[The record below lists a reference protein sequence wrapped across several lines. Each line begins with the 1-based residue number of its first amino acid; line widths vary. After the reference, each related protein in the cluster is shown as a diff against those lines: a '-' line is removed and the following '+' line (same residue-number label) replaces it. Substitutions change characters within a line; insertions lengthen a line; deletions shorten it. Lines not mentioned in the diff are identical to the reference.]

1 MKTRTLPVRFLSR
14 PLTRSLTRRLVLKLN
29 LALGALALATPLAAR
44 AGMQA
49 GAGLADISPTVFPA
63 PVNGSM
69 SGRFADSIH
78 DPMHAR
84 SLAVRDA
91 QGREIIFCVVDAC
104 LIPRELCEAVKDL
117 VTAKTGVKREGLLI
131 SATHTHSAATLAP
144 AFQSDP
150 DPAYVKALPPR
161 IAAAMIA
168 AHENLEEAEVGWGF
182 ASDPTQVFNRRWFVK
197 AGQEYE
203 NPFGVWTDRA
213 RMNPGNV
220 SPGVSVPTGPVD
232 PDVAVL
238 AARSKADG
246 RPLGLLANY
255 SLHYVGGLPAI
266 SADYF
271 GVFCGK
277 MAEKLNA
284 RDARYTGKPPFV
296 AALSNG
302 TSGNINNAN
311 YGLPAKSLRRKADP
325 GTRVREVAESV
336 ANAALDAWESIAW
349 KSDSKVSSQET
360 ELELIV
366 RKPTAA
372 ELEQA
377 RKWLA
382 EFPQDKT
389 GNYTER
395 KAIYARESVKLA
407 DYPDTVPVKL
417 QMHRIGDLTVG
428 AIPCEVFVEIGLE
441 LKKTTP
447 ATRHFTISLANGY
460 NGYLPTEEHH
470 ALGGYETWRARS
482 SYLEV
487 EAASKIL
494 AALQGMW

>member
-1 MKTRTLPVRFLSR
+1 MKTT
-14 PLTRSLTRRLVLKLN
+14 TIC
-29 LALGALALATPLAAR
+29 LGLMIWLGTAAGASAEMR
-44 AGMQA
+44 A
-49 GAGLADISPTVFPA
+49 GAGLADISPTHFPA

-84 SLAVRDA
+84 CLAVQDPK
-91 QGREIIFCVVDAC
+91 GNELIFCVVDAC
-104 LIPRELCEAVKDL
+104 MIPLEICEAAKDI
-117 VTAKTGVKREGLLI
+117 VVAKTGVPRQSLLI

-144 AFQSDP
+144 VFQSDP
-150 DPAYVKALPPR
+150 DPKYLADLPAR
-161 IAAAMIA
+161 IAAGLIQ
-168 AHENLEEAEVGWGF
+168 AHENLEPAEVGWGF
-182 ASDPTQVFNRRWFVK
+182 GSDPNQVFNRRWFVK
-197 AGQEYE
+197 PGQEYE
-203 NPFGVWTDRA
+203 NPFGSMGDRA

-220 SPGVSVPTGPVD
+220 SKGVSVPTGPVD
-232 PDVAVL
+232 QDVAVL

-266 SADYF
+266 SADYY
-271 GVFCGK
+271 GVFCEL
-277 MAEKLNA
+277 MAERLQA
-284 RDARYTGKPPFV
+284 RDARYAGKAPFV
-296 AALSNG
+296 AILSNG

-311 YGLPAKSLRRKADP
+311 YGLPALSLRTKAEPGAHLRK
-325 GTRVREVAESV
+325 VAASV
-336 ANAALDAWESIAW
+336 AGAAVDAWQSIAW
-349 KSDSKVSSQET
+349 KDDSTVASAET
-360 ELELIV
+360 DLQLVV
-366 RKPTAA
+366 RKPTEAD
-372 ELEQA
+372 LKQA
-377 RKWLA
+377 REWLA
-382 EFPQDKT
+382 EFPKDKT
-389 GNYTER
+389 GNYTDR
-395 KAIYARESVKLA
+395 KAIYANESVKLA
-407 DYPDTVPVKL
+407 DFPDTMPVKL

-494 AALQGMW
+494 AAMKEMFGK

>member
-1 MKTRTLPVRFLSR
+1 MTTSFW
-14 PLTRSLTRRLVLKLN
+14 
-29 LALGALALATPLAAR
+29 LGASLLLAWTATAV
-44 AGMQA
+44 AGMKA
-49 GAGLADISPTVFPA
+49 GAGLADISPTDFPA

-78 DPMHAR
+78 DPMQAR
-84 SLAVRDA
+84 SLAV
-91 QGREIIFCVVDAC
+91 QGEGGGTVIFCVVDAC
-104 LIPRELCEAVKDL
+104 MIPLEICEAVKDL
-117 VTAKTGVKREGLLI
+117 VVAKTGVTREGLLI

-144 AFQSDP
+144 VFQSDP
-150 DPAYVKALPPR
+150 DPKYLAALPPR
-161 IAAAMIA
+161 IAASMIA
-168 AHENLEEAEVGWGF
+168 AHENLEDAEVGWGF
-182 ASDPTQVFNRRWFVK
+182 GSDPTQVFNRRWLMK
-197 AGQEYE
+197 EGQQYE
-203 NPFGVWTDRA
+203 NPFGILTDRA

-220 SPGVSVPTGPVD
+220 NPAVSVPTGPVD
-232 PDVAVL
+232 QDVAVL
-238 AARSKADG
+238 AARAKSDG

-271 GVFCGK
+271 GVFCEV

-284 RDARYTGKPPFV
+284 RDGRYTGKPPFV

-311 YGLPAKSLRRKADP
+311 YGLPALSLRNRGEP
-325 GTRVREVAESV
+325 GAHLRRVAESV
-336 ANAALDAWESIAW
+336 AGAAMQAFESIAW
-349 KSDSKVSSQET
+349 KSNSAVSSTET
-360 ELELIV
+360 DLQLIV
-366 RKPTAA
+366 RKPTAT
-372 ELEQA
+372 ELTQA
-377 RKWLA
+377 REWLVQY
-382 EFPQDKT
+382 PKDKT

-395 KAIYARESVKLA
+395 KAIYANESVKLA
-407 DYPDTVPVKL
+407 DYPDTMPVKL
-417 QMHRIGDLTVG
+417 QMHRVGDLTIG

-494 AALQGMW
+494 SALKEMW

>member
-1 MKTRTLPVRFLSR
+1 MKKKLC
-14 PLTRSLTRRLVLKLN
+14 LVL
-29 LALGALALATPLAAR
+29 LGWGVAGGAW
-44 AGMQA
+44 AGMKA
-49 GAGLADISPTVFPA
+49 GAGMADISPTVFPA

-69 SGRFADSIH
+69 SGNFAKGIT

-84 SLAVRDA
+84 SLAVV
-91 QGREIIFCVVDAC
+91 GEGGGEVIFCVVDAC
-104 LIPRELCEAVKDL
+104 MIPLEICEAVKDL
-117 VTAKTGVKREGLLI
+117 VVAKTGVKREGLLI
-131 SATHTHSAATLAP
+131 SATHTHSAATMA
-144 AFQSDP
+144 AVFQSDP
-150 DPAYVKALPPR
+150 DPEYVKALPPR

-197 AGQEYE
+197 EGQGYE
-203 NPFGVWTDRA
+203 NPFGILTDQA
-213 RMNPGNV
+213 KMNPGNV
-220 SPGVSVPTGPVD
+220 SKGVSVPTGPVD
-232 PDVAVL
+232 QDVAIL
-238 AARSKADG
+238 AARSKVDG

-271 GVFCGK
+271 GVFCGL
-277 MAEKLNA
+277 MAEKLGA
-284 RDARYTGKPPFV
+284 TDGRYAGKPAFV

-302 TSGNINNAN
+302 TSGNINNVN
-311 YGLPAKSLRRKADP
+311 YGVPALSLRRKADP
-325 GTRVREVAESV
+325 GSRIREVAESV
-336 ANAALDAWESIAW
+336 AKAALEAWESVVW
-349 KSDSKVSSQET
+349 KSDSVVASEET
-360 ELELIV
+360 DLQLVV
-366 RKPTAA
+366 RKPTA
-372 ELEQA
+372 EEVDQA
-377 RKWLA
+377 RKWLV
-382 EFPQDKT
+382 EFPKDAT
-389 GNYTER
+389 GNYR
-395 KAIYARESVKLA
+395 DKKAVYANESVKLA
-407 DYPDTVPVKL
+407 EFPDTMPVKL

-494 AALQGMW
+494 AALKGMW

>member
-1 MKTRTLPVRFLSR
+1 MKTICL
-14 PLTRSLTRRLVLKLN
+14 
-29 LALGALALATPLAAR
+29 LGAVLGLGLGMMPAAH
-44 AGMQA
+44 AGMKA
-49 GAGLADISPTVFPA
+49 GAGLADISPTEFPA

-84 SLAVRDA
+84 ALAI
-91 QGREIIFCVVDAC
+91 QGDGGEVIFCVVDAC
-104 LIPRELCEAVKDL
+104 MIPLEICEAVKDI
-117 VTAKTGVKREGLLI
+117 VVEKTGVARAGLLI
-131 SATHTHSAATLAP
+131 SATHTHSAATMAP
-144 AFQSDP
+144 VFQSDP
-150 DPAYVKALPPR
+150 DPRYIAELPPR

-168 AHENLEEAEVGWGF
+168 AHENLEDAEVGWGF
-182 ASDPTQVFNRRWFVK
+182 ASDPAQVFNRRWFMK
-197 AGQEYE
+197 EGQEYE
-203 NPFGVWTDRA
+203 NPFGIMTDRA

-220 SPGVSVPTGPVD
+220 NKIVSVPAGPVD
-232 PDVAVL
+232 QDVAVL
-238 AARSKADG
+238 AARAKADG

-271 GVFCGK
+271 GVFCEI
-277 MAEKLNA
+277 MADRLDA

-302 TSGNINNAN
+302 TSGNINNNN
-311 YGLPAKSLRRKADP
+311 YGATALSLRRRGERDAHL
-325 GTRVREVAESV
+325 RQVAESV
-336 ANAALDAWESIAW
+336 ATAAVDAWQSIAW
-349 KSDSKVSSQET
+349 KDSDGVSSAET
-360 ELELIV
+360 DLQLVV
-366 RKPTAA
+366 RKPTQADLA
-372 ELEQA
+372 QA
-377 RKWLA
+377 REWLA
-382 EFPQDKT
+382 AFPKDKT

-395 KAIYARESVKLA
+395 KAIYANESVKLA
-407 DYPDTVPVKL
+407 EYPDTMPVKL

-441 LKKTTP
+441 LKKIAP
-447 ATRHFTISLANGY
+447 LTRHFTISLANGY

-487 EAASKIL
+487 EAASKIT
-494 AALQGMW
+494 AALREMFGGVAEEK

>member
-1 MKTRTLPVRFLSR
+1 MTIKT
-14 PLTRSLTRRLVLKLN
+14 
-29 LALGALALATPLAAR
+29 LGWFAVTVCGSWATSAS
-44 AGMQA
+44 AGMKA
-49 GAGLADISPTVFPA
+49 GAGIADISPTVFPA

-69 SGRFADSIH
+69 SANFATAIT

-84 SLAVRDA
+84 SLAIQDA
-91 QGREIIFCVVDAC
+91 AGREIIFCVVDAC
-104 LIPRELCEAVKDL
+104 LIPRDVCEAVKDI
-117 VTAKTGVKREGLLI
+117 VVAKTGVAREGLLI
-131 SATHTHSAATLAP
+131 SATHTHSAAAMTA

-150 DPAYVKALPPR
+150 DPDYVKALPPR

-168 AHENLEEAEVGWGF
+168 AHDHLEEAEVGWGF
-182 ASDPTQVFNRRWFVK
+182 GSDPTQVFNRRWFVK
-197 AGQEYE
+197 DGQEYE
-203 NPFGVWTDRA
+203 NPFDITTDKA
-213 RMNPGNV
+213 RMNPGAV
-220 SPGVSVPTGPVD
+220 STGVSVPTGPVD
-232 PDVAVL
+232 QDVAVL
-238 AARSKADG
+238 AARSKSDG

-271 GVFCGK
+271 GVFCGL
-277 MAEKLNA
+277 MAEKLTQN
-284 RDARYTGKPPFV
+284 DTRYTGKPPFV
-296 AALSNG
+296 AGLSNG
-302 TSGNINNAN
+302 TSGNINNIN
-311 YGLPAKSLRRKADP
+311 YGLPALSIRRKSDP
-325 GTRVREVAESV
+325 GGRIREVAASV
-336 ANAALDAWESIAW
+336 ANAAMDAWKSIAW
-349 KSDSKVSSQET
+349 KDDSALTSSET
-360 ELELIV
+360 DLELIV

-372 ELEQA
+372 ELTQA
-377 RKWLA
+377 REWLA
-382 EFPQDKT
+382 ASTPDAN
-389 GNYTER
+389 GNHRDR
-395 KAIYARESVKLA
+395 KAIYARESIKLT

-487 EAASKIL
+487 EAASKIT
-494 AALQGMW
+494 AALKELFPTPEP

>member
-1 MKTRTLPVRFLSR
+1 VKVDWLARGIGQMMKMLCV
-14 PLTRSLTRRLVLKLN
+14 SLLVWGVGSMAWAEMK
-29 LALGALALATPLAAR
+29 
-44 AGMQA
+44 A
-49 GAGLADISPTVFPA
+49 GAGIADISPTVFPA

-69 SGRFADSIH
+69 SGNFATAIT

-84 SLAVRDA
+84 SLAVADEK
-91 QGREIIFCVVDAC
+91 GNEIVFCVVDAC
-104 LIPRELCEAVKDL
+104 LIPREVCEAVKDL
-117 VTAKTGVKREGLLI
+117 VVAKTGVKREGLLI
-131 SATHTHSAATLAP
+131 SATHTHSAAAMTS

-150 DPAYVKALPPR
+150 DPEYVKALPPR

-168 AHENLEEAEVGWGF
+168 AHENLEAAEVGWGF
-182 ASDPTQVFNRRWFVK
+182 GSDPSQVFNRRWFVK
-197 AGQEYE
+197 EGQEYE
-203 NPFGVWTDRA
+203 NPFGIKTDRA

-232 PDVAVL
+232 QDVAVL

-271 GVFCGK
+271 GVFCG
-277 MAEKLNA
+277 MMTEKLKA
-284 RDARYTGKPPFV
+284 KDARYSGKPPFV
-296 AALSNG
+296 AAMSNG

-311 YGLPAKSLRRKADP
+311 YGVPAKSLRRKADP
-325 GTRVREVAESV
+325 GARIREVAESV
-336 ANAALDAWESIAW
+336 SNAAVDAWDSIVW
-349 KSDSKVSSQET
+349 KSDGDIASEET
-360 ELELIV
+360 DLQLVV
-366 RKPTAA
+366 RKPTEQ

-377 RKWLA
+377 RQWMA
-382 EFPQDKT
+382 EFPKDKN
-389 GNYTER
+389 GNYLEK
-395 KAIYARESVKLA
+395 KAIYGRESVKLA
-407 DYPDTVPVKL
+407 EYPDTVPVKL
-417 QMHRIGDLTVG
+417 QMHRIGDLTMG

-441 LKKTTP
+441 LKKDTP

-494 AALQGMW
+494 AALKEMW

>member
-1 MKTRTLPVRFLSR
+1 MMKLLCV
-14 PLTRSLTRRLVLKLN
+14 SLVVWGVGSM
-29 LALGALALATPLAAR
+29 AW
-44 AGMQA
+44 AGMKA
-49 GAGLADISPTVFPA
+49 GAGIADISPTVFPA

-69 SGRFADSIH
+69 SGNYATAIT

-84 SLAVRDA
+84 SLAVADEK
-91 QGREIIFCVVDAC
+91 GNEIVFCVVDAC
-104 LIPRELCEAVKDL
+104 LIPREVCEAVKDI
-117 VTAKTGVKREGLLI
+117 VVAKTGVKREGLLI
-131 SATHTHSAATLAP
+131 SATHTHSAAAITP

-150 DPAYVKALPPR
+150 DPEYVKALPPR

-182 ASDPTQVFNRRWFVK
+182 GSDPSQVFNRRWFVK
-197 AGQEYE
+197 EGQEYE
-203 NPFGVWTDRA
+203 NPFGIMTDKA

-232 PDVAVL
+232 QDVAVL
-238 AARSKADG
+238 AARSKVDG

-271 GVFCGK
+271 GVFCG
-277 MAEKLNA
+277 MMTEKLNA
-284 RDARYTGKPPFV
+284 KDARYSGKPPFV
-296 AALSNG
+296 AAMSNG

-311 YGLPAKSLRRKADP
+311 YGIPAKSLRRKADP
-325 GTRVREVAESV
+325 GSRIREVAESV
-336 ANAALDAWESIAW
+336 SNAAVEAWDSIVW
-349 KSDSKVSSQET
+349 KSDSTVTSEET
-360 ELELIV
+360 DLQLVV
-366 RKPTAA
+366 RKPTEE

-377 RKWLA
+377 RKWMA
-382 EFPQDKT
+382 EFPKDT
-389 GNYTER
+389 NGNYRER
-395 KAIYARESVKLA
+395 KAIYGRESVKLA
-407 DYPDTVPVKL
+407 EYPDTVPVKL

-428 AIPCEVFVEIGLE
+428 AIPCEVFVEIGLD

-487 EAASKIL
+487 EAASKIT
-494 AALQGMW
+494 AALKEMW